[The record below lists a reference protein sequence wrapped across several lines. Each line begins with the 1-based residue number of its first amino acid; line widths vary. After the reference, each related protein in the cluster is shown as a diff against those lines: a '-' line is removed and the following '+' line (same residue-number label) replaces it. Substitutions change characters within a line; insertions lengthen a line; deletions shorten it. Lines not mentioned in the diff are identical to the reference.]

1 MERRPLSRKDLS
13 NVGQPYC
20 HLQIDEAPSSQSSGA
35 SSWMTPLQGALKT
48 LQDKALIERISGQ
61 PPCFRLTADGSSL
74 ARTLVETGEGLS
86 GFNGFNGFDNND
98 IDVDDVVDGKIT
110 TITSNT
116 TSSND
121 INNNTVERILN
132 SSLEVVLL
140 IDVREKS
147 RTGDERSF
155 FVNKFTE
162 LGIRAEVRVL
172 EVGDFMWIAR
182 PSNDPS
188 IEIVLDCI
196 VERKK
201 ESDLR
206 SSIVDGRFKE
216 QKYRL
221 KLSQQSIVYL
231 VEGEGVGISS
241 VTASAAAPTTNG
253 SSEFQRELMDV
264 AIIDGFRVRY
274 TGGISETI
282 RFLRMMHLKMKS
294 ELRGEGEFVLY
305 GHWCAGGNATEYMKW
320 LKDNPGVHC
329 LLPPLSLRVS
339 KSSNVKISDILFRQL
354 SLIKGGMNCW
364 KVSSIIEGL
373 DGGLSNLGHLWR
385 MAIRDGE
392 GFLDKIQHSN
402 DHQSHK
408 PLAPSLKKRIFSLLT
423 DRAPRYSDN

>member
-1 MERRPLSRKDLS
+1 MERRPLSRRDIS

-86 GFNGFNGFDNND
+86 GVRIGGFNGFNGGDGDGFNNNIDDN
-98 IDVDDVVDGKIT
+98 VDDVVDDEIT
-110 TITSNT
+110 TNNNI
-116 TSSND
+116 
-121 INNNTVERILN
+121 NNTVERIQN

-155 FVNKFTE
+155 FVNKFIE

-182 PSNDPS
+182 PSDDPS

-231 VEGEGVGISS
+231 VEGEGVGVST
-241 VTASAAAPTTNG
+241 VAPTTTNG
-253 SSEFQRELMDV
+253 SAEFQRELMDV
-264 AIIDGFRVRY
+264 MIIDGFRVRH

-282 RFLRMMHLKMKS
+282 RFLRMMHHKMES

-305 GHWCAGGNATEYMKW
+305 GPWCAGGNATEYMKW
-320 LKDNPGVHC
+320 VKDNPGVHC